1 MGYRFYPALITAAI
15 VLIGHVLKWTSL
27 LEYKKRRDETIEFS
41 NRFIELPIT
50 ISNTVRLSLSGML
63 FAFMML
69 IKSKRSW
76 GTMVY

>member
-50 ISNTVRLSLSGML
+50 ISNTVRLSLSCML

>member
-50 ISNTVRLSLSGML
+50 ISNSLSCML